1 MATAYTSL
9 LGLAL
14 PVTGELSGTWGT
26 TVNDAITSL
35 LDTAVAGTTTISS
48 DADVTLTTTTGA
60 SNTSRQAVLLWTAG
74 GTATRTITA
83 PAQSKTYIVINKT
96 SSTQSIKLVG
106 VGPTTGVTIVAGE
119 SAVCAWNGLDFI
131 KISNTSGAGTFTN
144 LTVTG
149 NTILGDASADTVT
162 VNGTLTSNLIFTDNT
177 YDIGASG
184 ATRPRTGY
192 FGTSVF
198 APLVDAT
205 NLEVTN
211 IKALDGTANISIANS
226 TGIAT
231 FSKAT
236 IVETTDNTNAAL
248 RITQMG
254 TGNAL
259 LVEDNTNPDTT
270 PFAIDSNGYVIAGYT
285 TTVGFGSGS
294 QPLINVVSNADNSG
308 NGLLLAKF
316 RNSTNASSLD
326 FIKSRSSSLGTNTIV
341 QSGDTL
347 GAVLFSGADGTSYIQ
362 AASINASVDGT
373 PGTGDMPGRLVFS
386 TTADGASSPTER
398 MRIGSAGNVGIGGA
412 AAAGQTVQIVKA
424 ITGSVNGTAIRQQGV
439 VQSDVTS
446 SVFAFDNVL
455 QTVASSFTLSAYNHF
470 NAQQATIGAGSAITS
485 QIGFSASSTLIGA
498 TSNYGFVGDI
508 PAGTNRW
515 NFYAGGTAN
524 NYFAGKVG
532 IGDTTPSVS
541 LDISATDA
549 IRIPVGTTG
558 ERPTGVNGYLRFNTT
573 TTQFEGY
580 DGSAWAA
587 VGGGSTITNDTSTA
601 TNVYPLFANATSG
614 SATTIFTGNAKLLYK
629 PSTGELQASVPVA
642 LNGIVVNSQTV
653 ATSYTIAAGYS
664 GMSAGPVTV
673 ASGQAVT
680 VSSGSRWVI
689 Q

>member
-74 GTATRTITA
+74 GTVTRNITA

-96 SSTQSIKLVG
+96 SSTQSIVLRG

-248 RITQMG
+248 RITQLG

-259 LVEDNTNPDTT
+259 LVEDSANPDST
-270 PFAIDSNGYVIAGYT
+270 PFVIDSGGVLIRGAT
-285 TTVGFGSGS
+285 SSQTIFGSSVRNQFLGTG
-294 QPLINVVSNADNSG
+294 NEASNAIVGYANSATGGG
-308 NGLLLAKF
+308 NGLILG
-316 RNSTNASSLD
+316 RSRGSTVGADVIL
-326 FIKSRSSSLGTNTIV
+326 
-341 QSGDTL
+341 QSGDL
-347 GAVLFSGADGTSYIQ
+347 VNRISFVGSDGTALIESAYIE
-362 AASINASVDGT
+362 SRVDGT
-373 PGTGDMPGRLVFS
+373 PGTNDMPGRLVFS

-398 MRIGSAGNVGIGGA
+398 MRINNAGNVGIGA
-412 AAAGQTVQIVKA
+412 TSFTANLDIAKT
-424 ITGSVNGTAIRQQGV
+424 ITGGTSWYGIRQNSAI
-439 VQSDVTS
+439 QSDVTTGVQYNRVVANTAAS
-446 SVFAFDNVL
+446 AFTVTNVTGY
-455 QTVASSFTLSAYNHF
+455 QYV
-470 NAQQATIGAGSAITS
+470 QGTIGSTSAITN
-485 QIGFSASSTLIGA
+485 QYGFAVDASLTGA
-498 TSNYGFVGDI
+498 TNNYGFYGNL
-508 PAGTNRW
+508 ASAANTYNL
-515 NFYAGGTAN
+515 YMSGTAN
-524 NYFAGKVG
+524 NYLAGNLS
-532 IGDTTPSVS
+532 IGTTTSTSMLQVNGSSSISALKTPNIAEVDT
-541 LDISATDA
+541 ISATA
-549 IRIPVGTTG
+549 ATGTINYDITTQSVLFYTSNASANWTVNFRGSSGTSLNTLMQTG
-558 ERPTGVNGYLRFNTT
+558 ESISATFLVTQGATAYYNSAVQIDGTSVTPKWQGGTAPTSG
-573 TTQFEGY
+573 
-580 DGSAWAA
+580 
-587 VGGGSTITNDTSTA
+587 
-601 TNVYPLFANATSG
+601 NASSVDCYTYVIQKTG
-614 SATTIFTGNAKLLYK
+614 SATY
-629 PSTGELQASVPVA
+629 
-642 LNGIVVNSQTV
+642 VVLASQTKF
-653 ATSYTIAAGYS
+653 A
-664 GMSAGPVTV
+664 
-673 ASGQAVT
+673 
-680 VSSGSRWVI
+680 
-689 Q
+689 